1 VVKRITVYP
10 AEGSEAVEA
19 VISDG
24 TGEISVVW
32 MGRRSIP
39 GLRLGT
45 RVVVEGVLAEGRGRR
60 KMVNR
65 GSSSGRTSL
74 NETEMMP
81 APPISVLGVPPST
94 SPTMACRM
102 AASAS
107 GDASATISSPRAI
120 TVSGCGITTCPS
132 RRIATIAESGG
143 SLSS

>member
-1 VVKRITVYP
+1 VSGPFRRLFGHLSQSDEERLSLEIRDWASEIPDTVRIADAPARQPIHAAGVVKRITVYP

-60 KMVNR
+60 KMVNPKFEFR
-65 GSSSGRTSL
+65 P
-74 NETEMMP
+74 N
-81 APPISVLGVPPST
+81 
-94 SPTMACRM
+94 
-102 AASAS
+102 
-107 GDASATISSPRAI
+107 
-120 TVSGCGITTCPS
+120 
-132 RRIATIAESGG
+132 
-143 SLSS
+143 